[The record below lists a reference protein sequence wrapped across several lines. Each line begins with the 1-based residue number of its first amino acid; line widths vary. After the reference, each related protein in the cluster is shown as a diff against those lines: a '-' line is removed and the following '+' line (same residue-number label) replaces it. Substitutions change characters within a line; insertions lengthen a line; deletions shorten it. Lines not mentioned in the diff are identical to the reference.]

1 MELFE
6 NEYFLPV
13 AIGVA
18 TLVILG
24 IFIYLRARAQN
35 NEFELQRKSRLL
47 SPAERSFFDCLM
59 PALSE
64 DFFVFTKVSM
74 LDVVAASPAA
84 SGFEKRRIQK
94 RLMGQHLDY
103 VLCKKNDLSI
113 FGVIELENFDKSTS
127 RTDRAKREDLVNSV
141 CKAAH
146 LRLFYF
152 DIRQDYQRVDI
163 RRLVTGYSSKPK
175 SPEVNGAARSQ
186 FTIDNSSYAAFAKQ
200 RTCPQCNGEVVT
212 KVAVKGKR
220 IGEKFLMCRK
230 YPYCDYR
237 VAMNDKLVAKEAQ
250 EAANADGAKVVR
262 PGFKDWS
269 AG

>member
-1 MELFE
+1 MEFIE
-6 NEYFLPV
+6 SEYFWPM
-13 AIGVA
+13 
-18 TLVILG
+18 LG
-24 IFIYLRARAQN
+24 IVGTLFTVCTFLYLRARSKSVD
-35 NEFELQRKSRLL
+35 FDLQRKSRLL
-47 SPAERSFFDCLM
+47 TPAERSFFDCLM

-64 DFFVFTKVSM
+64 DFFIFTKVAM
-74 LDVVAASPAA
+74 LDVINPRPTA
-84 SGFEKRRIQK
+84 GFFEKRRIEK
-94 RLMGQHLDY
+94 RLRREHLDY
-103 VLCKKNDLSI
+103 VLCKKSDLAI

-127 RTDRAKREDLVNSV
+127 HKERSEREALVNSV

-152 DIRQDYQRVDI
+152 DVRQDYQRVDI

-175 SPEVNGAARSQ
+175 DPEINGAARSQ

-237 VAMNDKLVAKEAQ
+237 VAMNDKQVAEGLKDETQ
-250 EAANADGAKVVR
+250 NNVVR

>member
-1 MELFE
+1 MGFIEDNLLLVAVCVGLVALTVI
-6 NEYFLPV
+6 FLWW
-13 AIGVA
+13 
-18 TLVILG
+18 
-24 IFIYLRARAQN
+24 LRNAN
-35 NEFELQRKSRLL
+35 GTNLELQRKSRLL
-47 SPAERSFFDCLM
+47 TPAERSFFDCLV

-64 DFFVFTKVSM
+64 DFYIFTKVAM
-74 LDVVAASPAA
+74 LDVVSPRPTAS
-84 SGFEKRRIQK
+84 FLEKRRINRVLK
-94 RLMGQHLDY
+94 GRCLDY
-103 VLCKKNDLSI
+103 VLCKKHDLSI
-113 FGVIELENFDKSTS
+113 FGAIELENFEKRANRRDRS
-127 RTDRAKREDLVNSV
+127 RREQLVNSV
-141 CKAAH
+141 CKSSH
-146 LRLFYF
+146 IRLFYF
-152 DIRQDYQRVDI
+152 DIRQDYHGVDI

-175 SPEVNGAARSQ
+175 EPEISGSARSQ

-237 VAMNDKLVAKEAQ
+237 VAMNDKDVVDKMQ
-250 EAANADGAKVVR
+250 ESEQESQNNVVR